1 MGATPDHVEI
11 RARQRAMNA
20 LLVERVGRGDRQAFG
35 VLYDRHAR
43 LVNSFAARIL
53 RDWTEAED
61 VAQEVFVQV
70 WTQASR
76 FDDLRGTWLAWLLT
90 IAKTRALDRLR
101 RRACRPE
108 DTGKPFPSTWSSP
121 ALDIELAMRA
131 ALAQLEPNQRLA
143 IELAY
148 YEGLSQTEIAKRLG
162 RPLGT
167 VKTWIRRAL
176 QELRCV
182 LAPFG

>member
-1 MGATPDHVEI
+1 MGATPDHAAI
-11 RARQRAMNA
+11 RARRRAVNA
-20 LLVERVGRGDRQAFG
+20 LLLEQVGRGDRQAFG
-35 VLYDRHAR
+35 LLYDRHSR

-108 DTGKPFPSTWSSP
+108 DTGK
-121 ALDIELAMRA
+121 
-131 ALAQLEPNQRLA
+131 
-143 IELAY
+143 
-148 YEGLSQTEIAKRLG
+148 
-162 RPLGT
+162 
-167 VKTWIRRAL
+167 
-176 QELRCV
+176 
-182 LAPFG
+182 